1 MPGKYPIANAEQQ
14 KSQNRPG
21 KQLNVG
27 QQNSQN
33 RQTGKQSNVRQQN
46 FQNNSGKQPNV
57 GQQNFQNNSEKQPN
71 VGKQNSLNNQGPSS
85 DSSNSRNKRR
95 KARKRKKSFKP
106 NTDNCATR
114 NWSNAGTGPTKLTN
128 NVMNPKKREHL
139 RRSSSS
145 DSNYDPSKKC
155 HQNIELGRKSN
166 QSNEWSKP
174 PHQDLPDGSGKVELK
189 KSTIRSEITTI
200 LYKYNHDYITSKI
213 VRTMLM
219 QKFGCD
225 LTPHKKY
232 IDDTIMELLDVID
245 NNPINLK
252 SIPGRVFVEG
262 KIVVLAMLSALF
274 MQLTLIASW
283 FICVDN
289 RMLANKFVV
298 LIFLYRNYGTNL
310 IKWAVFI
317 SSCHACQLVCSLCL
331 YVYFRL
337 APIRPLYRLCCVP
350 YPASLAWNVYCD
362 NK

>member
-27 QQNSQN
+27 LQNSQN
-33 RQTGKQSNVRQQN
+33 RQTGKQSNVRQQT
-46 FQNNSGKQPNV
+46 FQNKSGKQPSL
-57 GQQNFQNNSEKQPN
+57 GQQNFQNKSGKQPSS
-71 VGKQNSLNNQGPSS
+71 GQQNSINNQSPSS
-85 DSSNSRNKRR
+85 NSSNSRNKRR

-106 NTDNCATR
+106 NTDNCSTR

-128 NVMNPKKREHL
+128 NVMNPQKKEHL

-145 DSNYDPSKKC
+145 DSNYDSSKKC
-155 HQNIELGRKSN
+155 HQNMELGRKSH
-166 QSNEWSKP
+166 QSSDWSNTAL
-174 PHQDLPDGSGKVELK
+174 QDLPDCSGKVELK

-232 IDDTIMELLDVID
+232 IDDTIMELLDIID

-262 KIVVLAMLSALF
+262 KIVVLALLSALF
-274 MQLTLIASW
+274 IQLTLIASW
-283 FICVDN
+283 FMYSSHV
-289 RMLANKFVV
+289 LANNKF
-298 LIFLYRNYGTNL
+298 
-310 IKWAVFI
+310 
-317 SSCHACQLVCSLCL
+317 
-331 YVYFRL
+331 
-337 APIRPLYRLCCVP
+337 
-350 YPASLAWNVYCD
+350 
-362 NK
+362 